1 MPVVEAVVDRLGR
14 RAAVRHV
21 ARVFAVTWFISTARA
36 AQLPELML
44 ASGATLAAMM
54 GIAGLVRPV
63 QVVGRVIEFT
73 FLKRTH
79 LARRSGFHE
88 KQNKGGPSCM

>member
-1 MPVVEAVVDRLGR
+1 
-14 RAAVRHV
+14 
-21 ARVFAVTWFISTARA
+21 
-36 AQLPELML
+36 ML

-88 KQNKGGPSCM
+88 KQNKGGPSCI